1 MSLEKTQNPEE
12 NAKQISNLKY
22 LSCNFLKSW
31 FFLEFFKSYKI
42 E

>member
-1 MSLEKTQNPEE
+1 MSLEKTQHLEE

-22 LSCNFLKSW
+22 LSSNFLKSW
-31 FFLEFFKSYKI
+31 LFLEFFKSYKI